1 MQYLI
6 LLLASTTDMDVS
18 DGGQKQL
25 DPELQ
30 GESGDSDMDTDVRE
44 KEGAVRGERRG
55 RVKRGRAERGDGSRR
70 GRGGGTGGRAQGR
83 ERERGRGRGRGRAR
97 GRARGRGRETGSNKQ
112 SSSEG
117 TTLGKS
123 LSMFLTC
130 TTVRV
135 IFYTDWD
142 SQASVVDVQPF
153 VQPTGPAVPIS
164 QDPLELFSLFFTPD
178 IIQSIVAETNR

>member
-97 GRARGRGRETGSNKQ
+97 GE
-112 SSSEG
+112 EG
-117 TTLGKS
+117 VEEERQEVTNNQAQKGLPWVS
-123 LSMFLTC
+123 LLVCS
-130 TTVRV
+130 
-135 IFYTDWD
+135 
-142 SQASVVDVQPF
+142 
-153 VQPTGPAVPIS
+153 
-164 QDPLELFSLFFTPD
+164 
-178 IIQSIVAETNR
+178 